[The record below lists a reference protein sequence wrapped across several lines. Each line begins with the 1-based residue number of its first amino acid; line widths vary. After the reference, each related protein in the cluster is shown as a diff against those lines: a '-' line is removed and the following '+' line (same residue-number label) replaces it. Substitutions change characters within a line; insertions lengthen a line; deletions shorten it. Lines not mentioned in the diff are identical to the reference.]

1 MLSVRAGR
9 AGKVFSYTHA
19 MKSDLSSSSDVGMSG
34 SANHHVAGR
43 PAVLDNVETT
53 TEFTAK
59 EYATSVH
66 KSSEVSTVTVKECK
80 ESLHNSSEVQ
90 STQVASSPPLRHT
103 SQDLGCV
110 SKLSSKEGQDMLAM
124 DENDDVAKD
133 MLVEK
138 STAYLS
144 CLLNDVQVLFNRV
157 LNPPSNFRAAQQHR
171 REHRDL
177 GDGLDRVPRAH
188 HGQGGVQA
196 GLPGGNRA
204 RCSEG
209 AYDRDGTGRGD
220 GG

>member
-1 MLSVRAGR
+1 MPPSSRRKPQSYTYRMLSVRAGR

-43 PAVLDNVETT
+43 PAVLDNVEAT

-133 MLVEK
+133 LLVEK
-138 STAYLS
+138 STTYLS
-144 CLLNDVQVLFNRV
+144 CLLNDIQF
-157 LNPPSNFRAAQQHR
+157 FK
-171 REHRDL
+171 EF
-177 GDGLDRVPRAH
+177 
-188 HGQGGVQA
+188 
-196 GLPGGNRA
+196 
-204 RCSEG
+204 
-209 AYDRDGTGRGD
+209 
-220 GG
+220 

>member
-66 KSSEVSTVTVKECK
+66 KSSEVSTVKECK
-80 ESLHNSSEVQ
+80 GSLHDSSEIQ

-110 SKLSSKEGQDMLAM
+110 SKLSSKEGQDMLAV

-138 STAYLS
+138 STTYLS
-144 CLLNDVQVLFNRV
+144 CLLDDIQISFFVKIVIFVKIAFIQNVL
-157 LNPPSNFRAAQQHR
+157 
-171 REHRDL
+171 
-177 GDGLDRVPRAH
+177 
-188 HGQGGVQA
+188 
-196 GLPGGNRA
+196 
-204 RCSEG
+204 
-209 AYDRDGTGRGD
+209 
-220 GG
+220 

>member
-1 MLSVRAGR
+1 MPPSSRRKPQSYTYRMLSVRAGR

-43 PAVLDNVETT
+43 PAVLDNVEAT

-66 KSSEVSTVTVKECK
+66 KSSEVPTVKECK

-110 SKLSSKEGQDMLAM
+110 SKLNSTGGQGMLAM
-124 DENDDVAKD
+124 
-133 MLVEK
+133 MMSLRI
-138 STAYLS
+138 
-144 CLLNDVQVLFNRV
+144 CLLKSPQLI
-157 LNPPSNFRAAQQHR
+157 
-171 REHRDL
+171 
-177 GDGLDRVPRAH
+177 
-188 HGQGGVQA
+188 
-196 GLPGGNRA
+196 
-204 RCSEG
+204 
-209 AYDRDGTGRGD
+209 
-220 GG
+220 

>member
-1 MLSVRAGR
+1 MPLSSRREPQSYTCRVPPSMRREPHRYTCRMLSVRAGR

-43 PAVLDNVETT
+43 PAVLDNVEAT

-66 KSSEVSTVTVKECK
+66 KSSEVSTVKECK

-110 SKLSSKEGQDMLAM
+110 SKLNSTGGQDMLAM
-124 DENDDVAKD
+124 DDHDAVANDR
-133 MLVEK
+133 LVEK
-138 STAYLS
+138 STASLS
-144 CLLNDVQVLFNRV
+144 CLLTDTHFSQF
-157 LNPPSNFRAAQQHR
+157 FRKSEKQF
-171 REHRDL
+171 
-177 GDGLDRVPRAH
+177 
-188 HGQGGVQA
+188 
-196 GLPGGNRA
+196 LPEF
-204 RCSEG
+204 CQS
-209 AYDRDGTGRGD
+209 
-220 GG
+220 

>member
-1 MLSVRAGR
+1 MPPSSRRKPQSYTYRMLSVRAGR

-43 PAVLDNVETT
+43 PAVLDNIEVT

-66 KSSEVSTVTVKECK
+66 KSSEVSTVKECK

-110 SKLSSKEGQDMLAM
+110 SKLNSTRGQDMLAM
-124 DENDDVAKD
+124 DDNDDVAKD

-144 CLLNDVQVLFNRV
+144 CLLNDIHFFSFSDNVFL
-157 LNPPSNFRAAQQHR
+157 
-171 REHRDL
+171 DL
-177 GDGLDRVPRAH
+177 LKR
-188 HGQGGVQA
+188 Q
-196 GLPGGNRA
+196 LESTIN
-204 RCSEG
+204 
-209 AYDRDGTGRGD
+209 
-220 GG
+220 

>member
-1 MLSVRAGR
+1 MPPSSRRKPQSYTYRMLSVRAGR

-43 PAVLDNVETT
+43 PAVLDNVEAT

-66 KSSEVSTVTVKECK
+66 KSSEVSTVKECK
-80 ESLHNSSEVQ
+80 GSLHDSSEIQ

-110 SKLSSKEGQDMLAM
+110 SKLNSTGGQDMLAM
-124 DENDDVAKD
+124 DDNDDVAKD

-138 STAYLS
+138 CTSELS
-144 CLLNDVQVLFNRV
+144 SQRYSKSLKCLSIFCQILLA
-157 LNPPSNFRAAQQHR
+157 SK
-171 REHRDL
+171 
-177 GDGLDRVPRAH
+177 
-188 HGQGGVQA
+188 QA
-196 GLPGGNRA
+196 SAPETRK
-204 RCSEG
+204 
-209 AYDRDGTGRGD
+209 DP
-220 GG
+220 